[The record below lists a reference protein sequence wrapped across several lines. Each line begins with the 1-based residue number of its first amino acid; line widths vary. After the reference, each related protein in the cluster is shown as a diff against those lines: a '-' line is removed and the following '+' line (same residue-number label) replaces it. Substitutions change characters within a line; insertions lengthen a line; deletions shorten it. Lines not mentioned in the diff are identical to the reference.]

1 MSVGYSRGHLLFVQ
15 GTSLMAQRFDANR
28 LAIIGQPFPVAAPIH
43 TQPVAPTVGVF
54 SASDSGVLAYQSET
68 GAGVSQL
75 MWFDRTGQAMGQ
87 IGEPAAFTGMSI
99 SPDGRRLAV
108 GILDGP
114 GAEQDIWLYDPMS
127 GRRTRL
133 TSGDA
138 SEGAFTWS
146 PDGQRIAFSS
156 PPTTPPG
163 LILRSTDGSARDQTV
178 PLDANA
184 SAQSGWQPMDWS
196 PDGRVILAAA
206 AGQLWIVPV
215 DGTDKPSR
223 WGTGVDGAQAHGRF
237 DPSGRWIAYQS
248 TRRGTTDIYVSSFPT
263 AGPTWQVST
272 QGGSMPRWRPDG
284 REILYIAPDGGLM
297 AAPVSVASGRFEV
310 GEVRPLF
317 RLQRTLRSNRFGSPY
332 VVGRD
337 GNLFIVNTSF
347 QTSTPP
353 SIAVVLNWMAHP

>member
-1 MSVGYSRGHLLFVQ
+1 
-15 GTSLMAQRFDANR
+15 MAQRFDANR
-28 LAIIGQPFPVAAPIH
+28 LSLIGQPFPVATPIH

-54 SASDSGVLAYQSET
+54 SASDGGVVVYQSET

-75 MWFDRTGQAMGQ
+75 MWFDRAGRAMGQ

-114 GAEQDIWLYDPMS
+114 GAEQDIWLYDPLS

-133 TSGDA
+133 TSGDE

-146 PDGQRIAFSS
+146 PDGLRIAFSS
-156 PPTTPPG
+156 PRTVPPG
-163 LILRSTDGSARDQTV
+163 LILRSTDGSARDQTL
-178 PLDANA
+178 PLEAADART
-184 SAQSGWQPMDWS
+184 QSGWQPMDWS
-196 PDGRVILAAA
+196 LDGRLILAAA

-215 DGTDKPSR
+215 DGTGKPSR
-223 WGTGVDGAQAHGRF
+223 WGTGMDGTQAHGRF

-263 AGPTWQVST
+263 AGPTWQIST

-297 AAPVSVASGRFEV
+297 AASVSVASGRFEV

-353 SIAVVLNWMAHP
+353 SITVVLNRMAHP